1 MDENI
6 IMMIVWVSLFIFAL
20 LAEIFTDALVSV
32 WFCIGAVLALSVTF
46 IPNMPWWGEL
56 IVFLGT
62 SLLSFIIIRPIVNR
76 KLQRIKSRTNI
87 DTILGK
93 KGIVLK
99 KITSLE
105 KGEVK
110 VDSIIWNAI
119 KREDEEDILEGSV
132 VEVLAVNGNKLLVK
146 EINEGGN

>member
-6 IMMIVWVSLFIFAL
+6 IMMIVWVSLFVVAL

-32 WFCIGAVLALSVTF
+32 WFCIGAVFALCVTF

-56 IVFLGT
+56 IVFLAT
-62 SLLSFIIIRPIVNR
+62 SLLSFIIIRPIVNK

-87 DTILGK
+87 DSILGK

-110 VDSIIWNAI
+110 VDSVIWNAI
-119 KREDEEDILEGSV
+119 KREDEEDILGGSV
-132 VEVLAVNGNKLLVK
+132 VEVIAVNGNKLLVK
-146 EINEGGN
+146 KINEGGK